1 MLFVRNYCI
10 LSVFS
15 TRKGLGSEKTS
26 VEVIRTIIP
35 HHQFRMIQNV
45 YNTEI
50 ILKYIY
56 IELNGCSSGGK

>member
-26 VEVIRTIIP
+26 VEVIRTIIA
-35 HHQFRMIQNV
+35 HHQFRMIQSV

-50 ILKYIY
+50 IF
-56 IELNGCSSGGK
+56 